1 MSDITDA
8 IDDYCE
14 SNYGHTN
21 WGYASTYTA
30 EELAELEEQYGIAE
44 RGDIII
50 FETDDEEDEC
60 EGEDSAEYPTHYIL
74 GSQLR
79 KDSDE

>member
-14 SNYGHTN
+14 SNYGHTD

-30 EELAELEEQYGIAE
+30 KELAELEKQYGIAE

-50 FETDDEEDEC
+50 FETADEEEYEDDE
-60 EGEDSAEYPTHYIL
+60 
-74 GSQLR
+74 
-79 KDSDE
+79 

>member
-1 MSDITDA
+1 MDTYAKPLRRWIQMSDITDA

-30 EELAELEEQYGIAE
+30 EDLVELEVKYGIAE
-44 RGDIII
+44 KGDIII
-50 FETDDEEDEC
+50 FEMEVDEDE
-60 EGEDSAEYPTHYIL
+60 
-74 GSQLR
+74 
-79 KDSDE
+79 